1 MPEDARFDILVW
13 TDTKSIQK
21 KGTHDIKSITE
32 KKKKT
37 FDGYPFEGDFLLSPP
52 PTWKPVGTH
61 QEYLDQLGLLTR
73 TVLKGRDG
81 RTTDNSGPLQL
92 SRRGAVH
99 VFTVRHRKKGALG
112 ALASK
117 TPQEAKLCLN
127 NQRILYWRSRSLDRF
142 ARACRKRK
150 IFQRARRLGG
160 FRTSRSGGID
170 AFDQTTATRRLA
182 VNSEAS

>member
-1 MPEDARFDILVW
+1 MPDLTSW
-13 TDTKSIQK
+13 SGQIQK
-21 KGTHDIKSITE
+21 AFRKKALMTLNQSLRRRKKRSTDIRSKETS
-32 KKKKT
+32 
-37 FDGYPFEGDFLLSPP
+37 LLSPP
-52 PTWKPVGTH
+52 QTWKPVGTH

-92 SRRGAVH
+92 SRRGAMH